1 MFSIFELNSILM
13 KTQVVLITLLFSLL
27 TIQGFS
33 ANGENEPAQDKKA
46 TKTKYDYNLFKMF
59 SLNATKTAN
68 TDSTNI
74 KSSALPNNRKKD

>member
-1 MFSIFELNSILM
+1 M
-13 KTQVVLITLLFSLL
+13 KTQAFLITLLFSLL

-33 ANGENEPAQDKKA
+33 ANGENESTQDKKI

-59 SLNATKTAN
+59 SINATKTAN
-68 TDSTNI
+68 TDSTSI

>member
-1 MFSIFELNSILM
+1 M
-13 KTQVVLITLLFSLL
+13 KVQVALITLLFSLL

-33 ANGENEPAQDKKA
+33 ANGEAQQNDSKKT

-68 TDSTNI
+68 TDSTTI
-74 KSSALPNNRKKD
+74 KNSALPIDRKKD

>member
-1 MFSIFELNSILM
+1 M
-13 KTQVVLITLLFSLL
+13 KAQVVLITLLFSLL

-33 ANGENEPAQDKKA
+33 ANGENEPVQDKKA

-68 TDSTNI
+68 TDSTNNI
-74 KSSALPNNRKKD
+74 KSSVLPNNRKKD